1 MAEPERRPV
10 GAFALLALAVNGIIG
25 VGIFFAPSE
34 MARQAP
40 GWGSLIVFAATGL
53 ALLPVAAAFVN
64 TGRRFDVDGGPVVY
78 ARAAFGEFASFL
90 VGWIAYVS
98 ALAST
103 TATTSGLTAALAPGF
118 GLAAG
123 WPTRLAGVAL
133 VTLLALVCAAGLQLS
148 ARVWTTLTVLK
159 LVPLAAL
166 VAAFALSG
174 FAVATS
180 PGAATVPGMSWFRA
194 GLLATFA
201 FQGFEIAPIIAGQTR
216 ASARAIPV
224 ALYGSLALVS
234 AFYVLLQAACVA
246 SLPGLAS
253 SSAPLADAAAILGG
267 PALSRFVVLGTS
279 VSALGISFGMVA
291 MTPRYLSALAAGGR
305 QLPFGFE
312 RETARGVPLPA
323 LALTWAL
330 VCLLHLLG
338 GGLAEVFALSGATV
352 LLQYGVTALAL
363 LALARR
369 GEHGLTRRDA
379 WPVLPALVVT
389 LVLVSGAEAREA
401 LIAGGAL
408 ALGLVLRLAH
418 RSGVLDRRR

>member
-1 MAEPERRPV
+1 MAAAERRPV
-10 GAFALLALAVNGIIG
+10 GAFELLALAVNGIVG

-34 MARQAP
+34 LGRLAP
-40 GWGSLIVFAATGL
+40 GWGSVIVLGVTGL

-103 TATTSGLTAALAPGF
+103 TATTSGLTAALAPSV
-118 GLAAG
+118 GLAPG
-123 WPTRLAGVAL
+123 WPTRLAGVGL
-133 VTLLALVCAAGLQLS
+133 VTLLALVCAAGLKLS
-148 ARVWTTLTVLK
+148 ARVWTTLTILK
-159 LVPLAAL
+159 LVPLVAL

-174 FAVATS
+174 AVAVAS
-180 PGAATVPGMSWFRA
+180 PAAATVPAASWFRA

-201 FQGFEIAPIIAGQTR
+201 YQGFEIAPVIAGQTR

-234 AFYVLLQAACVA
+234 VFYVLLQAACVA
-246 SLPGLAS
+246 SLPELAAS
-253 SSAPLADAAAILGG
+253 TAPLADAAAVLGG
-267 PALSRFVVLGTS
+267 PGLSRFVVLGTS

-291 MTPRYLSALAAGGR
+291 MTPRYLSALAEGGR

-312 RETARGVPLPA
+312 RVTAGGVPLPA
-323 LALTWAL
+323 LGLTWGL
-330 VCLLHLLG
+330 VCGLHLVG
-338 GGLAEVFALSGATV
+338 GNLAEVFALSGATV

-369 GEHGLTRRDA
+369 GERGLSLRDA
-379 WPVLPALVVT
+379 WPALPALVVT
-389 LVLVSGAEAREA
+389 LVLVSSAEAREA
-401 LIAGGAL
+401 LIAGAAL
-408 ALGLVLRLAH
+408 TLGLVLRLAH
-418 RSGVLDRRR
+418 RSGILDRRA